1 MYSKPKTNLMCD
13 QSKSQRCNDNWTLV
27 VLGTYQKAFRIRL
40 LKGGKKFNFFLER
53 VTFLDYEFH

>member
-27 VLGTYQKAFRIRL
+27 VLSTYQKAFRIKL
-40 LKGGKKFNFFLER
+40 LKGGKIIISFWKG
-53 VTFLDYEFH
+53 